1 MEALLH
7 VFRCVFRLEKDMTR
21 VEHVPLLLK
30 HFDDM
35 ESVRSLHNLGYI
47 TLLESHG
54 RIREL
59 WPEDRLRSHSELTA
73 LSRAARVLRIDTRKS
88 RELLSV
94 DDTLADRQKAL
105 LHSKLR
111 SLPVRIYADLAE
123 LVHDR
128 NYRKIFRVCSI
139 NVLLY
144 IVWSQFGNI
153 SHDLALHLLCK
164 SLIFK

>member
-35 ESVRSLHNLGYI
+35 ESVRCLDDLGYI
-47 TLLESHG
+47 TFLESHG

-88 RELLSV
+88 RELLTV

-128 NYRKIFRVCSI
+128 NYRKILRISSI
-139 NVLLY
+139 NILLY
-144 IVWSQFGNI
+144 IVRSQFRNI